1 MKSYMFAYSQ
11 LCPDWQAQAILDATQ
26 AVTNWIQPFPN
37 AAIIQ
42 SSLDARDLAAVLRS
56 RLGQTWFLVSELH
69 SASVDG
75 WLPGNAWQFVNTP
88 GGPLPFLVPHD
99 IRPPQAPL
107 HQRPAGDPSVGGS

>member
-1 MKSYMFAYSQ
+1 MFAYSQ

-26 AVTNWIQPFPN
+26 AVTNWIQPFPH

-42 SSLDARDLAAVLRS
+42 SSLDVRDLAAVLRR

-88 GGPLPFLVPHD
+88 GAPLPFPVPQETK
-99 IRPPQAPL
+99 PPQVPL
-107 HQRPAGDPSVGGS
+107 HQSPAVDPSVRGS